1 MDLRVEGDR
10 YDYNPYNIKF
20 FSNTPADAEV
30 DYSNIDFSLISITG
44 SATNSYEPF
53 LTSPP
58 EDKTYELSSN
68 VRKM

>member
-1 MDLRVEGDR
+1 MYLQVGDESHEH
-10 YDYNPYNIKF
+10 NPYSINF

-30 DYSNIDFSLISITG
+30 DYSNVDFFSLSITG

-68 VRKM
+68 DR